1 MRRLPASAADFF
13 PWVQRLANAFG
24 SPNVLYANHLC
35 GWHKSGSAQY
45 TYGTG
50 TPQPDYKHA
59 LRAPLGLQSPG
70 FSAS

>member
-1 MRRLPASAADFF
+1 MRRLPVPLLLTSS
-13 PWVQRLANAFG
+13 WVQRLANAFG

-35 GWHKSGSAQY
+35 GWHKSGVRSIPTARAPA
-45 TYGTG
+45 TG
-50 TPQPDYKHA
+50 LQARA